1 VVFAAWT
8 VRVIRIRRMRF
19 RAWFLVE
26 AFVLPSSDVPV
37 ESSVSALS
45 KYRNWKPVTF
55 SATI

>member
-1 VVFAAWT
+1 
-8 VRVIRIRRMRF
+8 MRF